1 MGEYSDIYTSNYA
14 IKIILQ
20 AWCYSL
26 IHFLKR
32 FSSKLNESHQ
42 KAKTH

>member
-20 AWCYSL
+20 AWRFSL
-26 IHFLKR
+26 VHFLR
-32 FSSKLNESHQ
+32 DFQVN
-42 KAKTH
+42 